1 MHPSKSQPGPGL
13 FIVDRL
19 LKRSGWIF
27 ILLALLAGC
36 AYYLLAS
43 QTNDERASAAEI
55 NLAGRRRMLSQRI
68 SLLASQ
74 LQQNPRQADMADLAD
89 NTREMADIHRTLLE
103 GTPDRR
109 IRPLPESLRAASL
122 APDGPHAQIEH
133 FLQLADS
140 LRALPASSE
149 VYRNTLAQ
157 IVNLGRGEVLAATD
171 SQVDDYQ
178 RLSEAKSD
186 ALHWQLWLIFIAGLA
201 LLAYSAL
208 RVLRP
213 LIMQVRSALTELE
226 SSEAAL
232 RHAMAENRL
241 ILDTTDDGMFGVDQ
255 AGRIRFINPAAAQL
269 LGVRAEQIAGQAH
282 HPAIL
287 ASSEGCP
294 ICACLE
300 RGQRQ
305 KVEVGRFS
313 RQQGDEHQEFAVEY
327 SVVHRPDG
335 LGAFVSFRDISARQ
349 AIEER
354 VQRLRLRLVD
364 AIEAMDDAFALFDA
378 DDRISLYNL
387 RFTEFFTFSGEH
399 GALGMRFTDFI
410 RGVAQQGLYAKPPEN
425 LDAWLAERLT
435 AHQQAC
441 GSTEIACA
449 DGRWLRATE
458 RRTREGGTVVIW
470 SDVTH
475 LKRALIAADHASRA
489 KSEFLSRMSHELRT
503 PLNAILGFTQVLLR
517 GEPDSLE
524 VKQRQYVDHIEQ
536 GGRHLL
542 SLINEVLDLSAIE
555 AGKLVIDIDD
565 VKLARL
571 IDECLTLVSP
581 LAAGRGIRMQQEVA
595 PELTVRADRKRLKQV
610 VINLLSN
617 AIKYNRPDGEVRI
630 TCSRADDRLRLGV
643 HDTGAG
649 IAPEQFDRV
658 FRPFERMADEKI
670 EGTGIGLAIT
680 RRLVEL
686 MNGSI
691 GFASQPGEGSCFWIE
706 LPSTDAAPGALPA
719 PGSGS
724 ALHCPETSPAA
735 ALPLGKTLIA
745 VGLDAQTLGMLELIC
760 RTLDNTSLLPAADP
774 AGALSSLAKV
784 DCLAILAAPSSLAAL
799 REDAASKQ
807 PCPAL
812 VALTEAGELAN
823 ETTADYHHP
832 LPINPRQ
839 LARILRELTHGH

>member
-287 ASSEGCP
+287 ASSEGARFVP
-294 ICACLE
+294 ASSEANDRKWRLADSAVSRVTNIRNLPSNTRSSPARTAWGPSSHFATSAHGRPSRNASSACACVWSM
-300 RGQRQ
+300 R
-305 KVEVGRFS
+305 S
-313 RQQGDEHQEFAVEY
+313 RRWTMPSPCSTPTIG
-327 SVVHRPDG
+327 
-335 LGAFVSFRDISARQ
+335 SA
-349 AIEER
+349 
-354 VQRLRLRLVD
+354 
-364 AIEAMDDAFALFDA
+364 
-378 DDRISLYNL
+378 
-387 RFTEFFTFSGEH
+387 
-399 GALGMRFTDFI
+399 
-410 RGVAQQGLYAKPPEN
+410 
-425 LDAWLAERLT
+425 
-435 AHQQAC
+435 
-441 GSTEIACA
+441 STTC
-449 DGRWLRATE
+449 
-458 RRTREGGTVVIW
+458 
-470 SDVTH
+470 
-475 LKRALIAADHASRA
+475 
-489 KSEFLSRMSHELRT
+489 
-503 PLNAILGFTQVLLR
+503 
-517 GEPDSLE
+517 
-524 VKQRQYVDHIEQ
+524 
-536 GGRHLL
+536 
-542 SLINEVLDLSAIE
+542 
-555 AGKLVIDIDD
+555 
-565 VKLARL
+565 
-571 IDECLTLVSP
+571 VSP
-581 LAAGRGIRMQQEVA
+581 SFSPFPANMARSACVSPISSAAWHSRVCMPSR
-595 PELTVRADRKRLKQV
+595 R
-610 VINLLSN
+610 
-617 AIKYNRPDGEVRI
+617 RI
-630 TCSRADDRLRLGV
+630 W
-643 HDTGAG
+643 
-649 IAPEQFDRV
+649 
-658 FRPFERMADEKI
+658 M
-670 EGTGIGLAIT
+670 
-680 RRLVEL
+680 
-686 MNGSI
+686 
-691 GFASQPGEGSCFWIE
+691 PGW
-706 LPSTDAAPGALPA
+706 PSA
-719 PGSGS
+719 
-724 ALHCPETSPAA
+724 
-735 ALPLGKTLIA
+735 
-745 VGLDAQTLGMLELIC
+745 
-760 RTLDNTSLLPAADP
+760 
-774 AGALSSLAKV
+774 
-784 DCLAILAAPSSLAAL
+784 
-799 REDAASKQ
+799 
-807 PCPAL
+807 
-812 VALTEAGELAN
+812 
-823 ETTADYHHP
+823 
-832 LPINPRQ
+832 
-839 LARILRELTHGH
+839 